1 MCCSVAEIGAHP
13 SVRPGKMQSLYSR
26 KENAVEDQT
35 NHSKPP
41 CPAFLRSWFVQLNS
55 QLLLYEDPHFFF
67 SCHTFQRL
75 GCYPLVAQMRTLIII
90 CPVCSLWMSH
100 PDLFVPLHL
109 VFAGIFLLLSDKVD
123 YILIPETPFF
133 FLSLPLSLSLS
144 FFFSQRDLGLAVK
157 AFGSICSTVVY
168 AWKIPPPGPMSWRTS
183 FKKEYLPWGP
193 SPKTLKLIKRL
204 PLTSRS
210 FGSDPRCFCFLRA
223 DCNHSFQTTVWGSS
237 APMAFP
243 ATDAPWNR
251 PQMCKTDSC
260 VYKTIL
266 RWNHLNS
273 L

>member
-1 MCCSVAEIGAHP
+1 MLF
-13 SVRPGKMQSLYSR
+13 LYSR
-26 KENAVEDQT
+26 KESAVKDQT
-35 NHSKPP
+35 NHSKPL

-55 QLLLYEDPHFFF
+55 QLPLYKDPDFFF
-67 SCHTFQRL
+67 SCDTFQRL
-75 GCYPLVAQMRTLIII
+75 GCYPLAVQMRTLKII
-90 CPVCSLWMSH
+90 CPVCSLWVSH

-133 FLSLPLSLSLS
+133 SFPSLSLSLLLS
-144 FFFSQRDLGLAVK
+144 HSLSLSLFFFPQRDLGLVIK

-183 FKKEYLPWGP
+183 FEKEYLPWGL

-210 FGSDPRCFCFLRA
+210 FGSDRRCFCFLRA

-251 PQMCKTDSC
+251 PQMCKTDSS